1 MRITHDACKF
11 TQEQFALEMHD
22 LKAITFGGVGVA
34 SLLPRVFGQLGNI
47 EDKMGRDLNAV
58 KNENSMNWNNHFH
71 HKTDKHWNKLK
82 SMKPPKDNSSFGQAD
97 NA

>member
-34 SLLPRVFGQLGNI
+34 SLLPRVFG
-47 EDKMGRDLNAV
+47 
-58 KNENSMNWNNHFH
+58 
-71 HKTDKHWNKLK
+71 
-82 SMKPPKDNSSFGQAD
+82 
-97 NA
+97 